1 MTKTDIFYLGIVG
14 SRTFNDYALFE
25 RAIDKT
31 LLRLSDKHD
40 QIAFVSGGAK
50 GADSFAR
57 RYAKEHKIKIIEF
70 LPDWNKHGKA
80 AGFIRNQEIID
91 KSDLLV
97 AFWDGKSRGTYH
109 DIKLMNIK
117 SLAHIKGVRDFV
129 EEDKKYL
136 NKVII
141 IRF

>member
-1 MTKTDIFYLGIVG
+1 MTNIDIFYLGIVG
-14 SRTFNDYALFE
+14 FRTFNDYALFE

-31 LLRLSDKHD
+31 LLRLSDRHN
-40 QIAFVSGGAK
+40 QIVFVSGGAK
-50 GADSFAR
+50 GADFFAK

-70 LPDWNKHGKA
+70 LPDWDKHGKA

-91 KSDLLV
+91 KSDLLI

-129 EEDKKYL
+129 EDDIKYL

>member
-1 MTKTDIFYLGIVG
+1 MTKTDIFYLGVVG
-14 SRTFNDYALFE
+14 SRTFNNYALCE
-25 RAIDKT
+25 KT
-31 LLRLSDKHD
+31 LDKVLKRLLDKHE
-40 QIAFVSGGAK
+40 QVIFVSGGAK
-50 GADSFAR
+50 GADFFAKK
-57 RYAKEHKIKIIEF
+57 YAKEHKIKIIEF
-70 LPDWNKHGKA
+70 LPDWDKHGKS

-97 AFWDGKSRGTYH
+97 AFWDGQSRGTYH

-117 SLAHIKGVRDFV
+117 SLAHIKGAREFT
-129 EEDKKYL
+129 EDDVKYL